1 MTMKKLLCL
10 CVCVLLLCS
19 AMPVTT
25 YAFSENHCDVFYR
38 EIEWLWDCIYWN
50 NGSFDASV
58 ILGASVQYFED
69 QYITK
74 EQKPGTQNPDV
85 IESDVVYTM
94 PEEALKAAINKVFYI
109 EDMAAFR
116 QDIEGRHPELYSTYN
131 ATDNTY
137 HIGVF
142 RLSGWGSAEVYA
154 LNGYTVDEDIY
165 TVYGYTA
172 DRAYEKPEDAIEGV
186 DYVMVD
192 GEPALIAAIHKCVLK
207 FDGENIRYYS
217 WENIDNIPDTA
228 DMITPLSPGDAD
240 GDGKVNVRDLGL
252 LQQHLNGWDV
262 DIHTSACDVNGDGK
276 ANVRDLG
283 LLQQHLNGWDVELI

>member
-1 MTMKKLLCL
+1 MKKLLCL
-10 CVCVLLLCS
+10 CFCVLLLCC

-25 YAFSENHCDVFYR
+25 YAIAENHCEVFGR
-38 EIEWLWDCIYWN
+38 QVEDLWDHIFWHQ
-50 NGSFDASV
+50 GSFGVEV
-58 ILGASVQYFED
+58 ILEKSVPYFESE
-69 QYITK
+69 YIT
-74 EQKPGTQNPDV
+74 EIRNPGTWEQV
-85 IESDVVYTM
+85 KEYTM
-94 PEEALKAAINKVFYI
+94 PEEALKAAINKKFHV

-116 QDIEGRHPELYSTYN
+116 QDVEGRHPELYSTYN
-131 ATDNTY
+131 AADNTY
-137 HIGVF
+137 CITVPMLG
-142 RLSGWGSAEVYA
+142 GWGSAEVYA
-154 LNGYTVDEDIY
+154 LYGYTVDGDIY

-186 DYVMVD
+186 DYVMVS
-192 GEPALIAAIHKCVLK
+192 GEPALIESIHKCVLE

-217 WENIDNIPDTA
+217 WEDIDSIPNTE